1 MDIPGHESILWVQMW
16 WLDQRDLHVS
26 NSGVDILAAKPPS
39 GERGQTSKSETNM
52 SSLGLMDSSIGLSW
66 ILFINSY
73 WVGLGFGMFWG
84 CSREESFI
92 AEEQRAVPHMSRQ
105 NCKLWLHGLWCHEI
119 PFRRDMRPN
128 LHEMHVMRLELHSR
142 CPLSPLMKLFGW
154 PFGQNHCLSLLPDID
169 VAGFSFLHRIK
180 S

>member
-26 NSGVDILAAKPPS
+26 QEWIYSRLSRRAAQRHPKQTWVPFGWWTAQLVLSRILFS
-39 GERGQTSKSETNM
+39 N
-52 SSLGLMDSSIGLSW
+52 SSLSW
-66 ILFINSY
+66 T
-73 WVGLGFGMFWG
+73 WFWG

-92 AEEQRAVPHMSRQ
+92 AEERRAVPHMSRQ

-128 LHEMHVMRLELHSR
+128 LHEMHVMRPEPYSR
-142 CPLSPLMKLFGW
+142 CPLSALMKSFGW
-154 PFGQNHCLSLLPDID
+154 PFGQNHC
-169 VAGFSFLHRIK
+169 FLILMLQASAFYIESILRSTALKI
-180 S
+180 